1 MQVANV
7 LCVHLL
13 EYLEDELLLPL
24 LSPWL
29 RALLPRLAVLRPLLL
44 QLLLR
49 GDIELATRGSAALL
63 DTCRVLAR
71 RSLVTAEAACWR
83 PWRLWRSCWSHS
95 SSEDTG
101 REEETE
107 RGMETPR
114 PGTPL
119 TPAQSP
125 LVSAVRLQCTMAPH
139 SPHSPWPAPPC
150 PDCPSLLLLQAG
162 GCSPVRCFSHLTWA
176 QDMLENW
183 KTLQTLKNI

>member
-1 MQVANV
+1 M
-7 LCVHLL
+7 
-13 EYLEDELLLPL
+13 EYLELELLLPL

-49 GDIELATRGSAALL
+49 GDIELATRGIAALL

-71 RSLVTAEAACWR
+71 RSLFTAEAACWR
-83 PWRLWRSCWSHS
+83 PWRPRRSCWSHS

-125 LVSAVRLQCTMAPH
+125 LVSWRLRTMASH
-139 SPHSPWPAPPC
+139 SAHSPWAPPC

-176 QDMLENW
+176 
-183 KTLQTLKNI
+183 NIGWTTGKLSEL